1 LVSHAYAR
9 EAGLSD
15 ETIRTSMAK
24 VIQDTAAPIGLR
36 DLALEVLHWRLRE
49 RLAVRE
55 EDDASGS
62 KAVA

>member
-1 LVSHAYAR
+1 LR
-9 EAGLSD
+9 EAGVSD

-55 EDDASGS
+55 EDSTSAN
-62 KAVA
+62 KVAV

>member
-1 LVSHAYAR
+1 V
-9 EAGLSD
+9 SD

-55 EDDASGS
+55 EDSTSAN
-62 KAVA
+62 KVAV